1 MWVAIGVP
9 ILLSLPFLAGMTV
22 EEQRPL
28 EQPVLA
34 AREDLA
40 LAA

>member
-1 MWVAIGVP
+1 MWVAIGIP
-9 ILLSLPFLAGMTV
+9 ILLSLPFLDGMAAD
-22 EEQRPL
+22 EQPL